1 MIDSF
6 SKLYEQGLNKLRSEI
21 ESYPSEAELWKTG
34 GEIPNS
40 AGNLALHLIGNVNHF
55 FGATLGGTGYMRDR
69 DLEFSS
75 GEVSKERIIAEID
88 KAIPVV
94 KEALNKLSAGDLNKT
109 YPIQFQNEDVS
120 TEYVIGYLLGHF
132 NYHLGQID
140 YHRRLLIGD
149 AKA

>member
-1 MIDSF
+1 MIESF
-6 SKLYEQGLNKLRSEI
+6 SKLYEQGLTKLRTEV

-34 GEIPNS
+34 GNIPNS
-40 AGNLALHLIGNVNHF
+40 AGNLALHLIGNINHF
-55 FGATLGGTGYMRDR
+55 FGATLGGTDYVRDR

-75 GEVSKERIIAEID
+75 GEVSKEQIIAEIE
-88 KAIPVV
+88 KAINVV
-94 KEALNKLSAGDLNKT
+94 KDSLSALNSDDLQKT

-140 YHRRLLIGD
+140 YHRRLLCGE
-149 AKA
+149 